1 MRGANA
7 KVGEVWLVDL
17 GIAGKLRP
25 AVILTGQPAD
35 DELALLTIVAHTT
48 TLRGN
53 RWELRI
59 PKPFLNAEGAFHL
72 QQVHSVPIAWLE
84 RRLGT
89 LTPAELDAVLDRLA
103 ERLGV

>member
-25 AVILTGQPAD
+25 AVILTEQRAD
-35 DELALLTIVAHTT
+35 EELALVTIVQHTT
-48 TLRGN
+48 ALRGN
-53 RWELRI
+53 RWELHI
-59 PKPFLNAEGAFHL
+59 PKPFLDAQGAFHL
-72 QQVHSVPIAWLE
+72 QQVQSVPIAWLE

-103 ERLGV
+103 ERLGI